1 MMRRNEERRKS
12 RFREPYDPGEC
23 RPPTRRLL
31 TNGCQF
37 QSTLVLLLTRSKE
50 RSLWLVPTQRRL
62 AYIAI
67 GEYSYFR
74 EIEMTFPISYRL
86 TFRVSVVIS

>member
-1 MMRRNEERRKS
+1 MMKRGEKED
-12 RFREPYDPGEC
+12 FAEPYDPGEC

-50 RSLWLVPTQRRL
+50 RSLWLVPTERERERRRL
-62 AYIAI
+62 A
-67 GEYSYFR
+67 
-74 EIEMTFPISYRL
+74 
-86 TFRVSVVIS
+86 